1 MCIKHTTCIHQLVKK
16 KPLIFFLSQIIR
28 QLLCRSSNI
37 FLINYYTNLLLMK
50 ISFYLRSFEDSE
62 LIYTPSGIASANG
75 RNGRDA
81 SKVSCVIVNMINFKI
96 LGYNKVTP
104 QNSGYDGLI
113 SVYTTSIIC
122 YLVIRVLFIFSCF
135 YFRELK
141 IRDIWKFEIRPE
153 VGNRKPAPTLTLT

>member
-1 MCIKHTTCIHQLVKK
+1 
-16 KPLIFFLSQIIR
+16 
-28 QLLCRSSNI
+28 
-37 FLINYYTNLLLMK
+37 
-50 ISFYLRSFEDSE
+50 
-62 LIYTPSGIASANG
+62 
-75 RNGRDA
+75 
-81 SKVSCVIVNMINFKI
+81 MINFKI